1 MNEDYVLDFLEN
13 RSRSKHKLKHAR
25 RSSNRA
31 CREQAE
37 NGFQCRRCHYH
48 VLAEPLLSGV
58 RNRNHCPYCLWS
70 RCLDLFRA
78 GDRLS
83 ACKAPMQPLG
93 LALKHTRKK
102 YGLAACGELMLVHRC
117 LECGKVSANR
127 IAADDDPL
135 LIYRLY
141 ADSLQMEQSAKDAI
155 EAAGVGLL
163 DARHEHIVRAQLF
176 GKAAM
181 ESELNC
187 QEGEGCLY

>member
-1 MNEDYVLDFLEN
+1 
-13 RSRSKHKLKHAR
+13 
-25 RSSNRA
+25 
-31 CREQAE
+31 
-37 NGFQCRRCHYH
+37 
-48 VLAEPLLSGV
+48 
-58 RNRNHCPYCLWS
+58 
-70 RCLDLFRA
+70 
-78 GDRLS
+78 
-83 ACKAPMQPLG
+83 
-93 LALKHTRKK
+93 
-102 YGLAACGELMLVHRC
+102 MLVHRC